1 NFLSYRKESFR
12 GLHSLRRYY
21 PHQVQR
27 VFLTTLLSGPLAP
40 HKITRNPC
48 EMQVRFIF
56 NLYQNDELFFGYN
69 VNMTLNAIEQH
80 RFNMIEQ
87 QIRTWE
93 VLDPEVLNLLHQV
106 PREKFVPTE
115 YQGVAF
121 ADTEIP
127 LYEDVCML
135 APKLEARLIQSL
147 SLQKKDHVLVVG
159 SGSGYLSALTAS
171 LVKNVVSV
179 DINPYFTK
187 LAKQNCQKIKL
198 NNIEFVTGD
207 GSLGW
212 LKMGWLKNQPYDAIL
227 FAGSLPHLPV
237 SIRNQLNVNGRI
249 LAILGE
255 APSMHATLITRL
267 NDQDFEE
274 EILFET
280 VVPSLQVKHENT
292 FIF

>member
-1 NFLSYRKESFR
+1 MSYRKESFR

-127 LYEDVCML
+127 LYDDVCML

-212 LKMGWLKNQPYDAIL
+212 LKNQPYDAIL

>member
-1 NFLSYRKESFR
+1 V
-12 GLHSLRRYY
+12 G
-21 PHQVQR
+21 
-27 VFLTTLLSGPLAP
+27 
-40 HKITRNPC
+40 
-48 EMQVRFIF
+48 FIF
-56 NLYQNDELFFGYN
+56 NENQNCELFFSYN
-69 VNMTLNAIEQH
+69 VYMTLSTIEQN

-106 PREKFVPTE
+106 PREKFVPTQ

-127 LYEDVCML
+127 LHDDVCML

-147 SLQKKDHVLVVG
+147 SLQKEDYVLVVG
-159 SGSGYLSALTAS
+159 SGSGYLTALVAS

-187 LAKQNCQKIKL
+187 LAKQNCEKLKL

-207 GSLGW
+207 GASGW
-212 LKMGWLKNQPYDAIL
+212 LKKKPYDAIL
-227 FAGSLPHLPV
+227 FAGSLPQEPKGT
-237 SIRNQLNVNGRI
+237 RDQLKLKGRLLI
-249 LAILGE
+249 ILGL
-255 APSMHATLITRL
+255 APSMHATLITRIG
-267 NDQDFEE
+267 DQDFEKE
-274 EILFET
+274 VLFET
-280 VVPSLQVKHENT
+280 VVPSLHVKHENT

>member
-1 NFLSYRKESFR
+1 
-12 GLHSLRRYY
+12 
-21 PHQVQR
+21 
-27 VFLTTLLSGPLAP
+27 
-40 HKITRNPC
+40 
-48 EMQVRFIF
+48 
-56 NLYQNDELFFGYN
+56 
-69 VNMTLNAIEQH
+69 MTMSTIEQH

-106 PREKFVPTE
+106 PREKFVPAQ

-127 LYEDVCML
+127 LHDDVCML

-147 SLQKKDHVLVVG
+147 SLPKEDHVLVVG
-159 SGSGYLSALTAS
+159 SGSGYLSALVAS

-187 LAKQNCQKIKL
+187 LAKQNCEKLKL

-207 GSLGW
+207 GASGW
-212 LKMGWLKNQPYDAIL
+212 LKKKPYDAIL
-227 FAGSLPHLPV
+227 FAGSLPQEPEGV
-237 SIRNQLNVNGRI
+237 RDQLKHKGRLLI
-249 LAILGE
+249 ILGL
-255 APSMHATLITRL
+255 APSMHATLITRIG
-267 NDQDFEE
+267 DQDFVKEV
-274 EILFET
+274 LFET
-280 VVPSLQVKHENT
+280 VVPSLNVQHENT

>member
-1 NFLSYRKESFR
+1 
-12 GLHSLRRYY
+12 
-21 PHQVQR
+21 
-27 VFLTTLLSGPLAP
+27 
-40 HKITRNPC
+40 
-48 EMQVRFIF
+48 MQVRFIF

-69 VNMTLNAIEQH
+69 VNMTINAIEQH

-135 APKLEARLIQSL
+135 APKLEARLIQSS

-171 LVKNVVSV
+171 LVKSVVSV

-187 LAKQNCQKIKL
+187 LAKQNCQNIKL

-207 GSLGW
+207 GSL
-212 LKMGWLKNQPYDAIL
+212 GWLKNQPYDAIL

-237 SIRNQLNVNGRI
+237 SIRNQLNVNGRL

-292 FIF
+292 FVF

>member
-1 NFLSYRKESFR
+1 MSYRKESFR

-127 LYEDVCML
+127 LYEDICML

-212 LKMGWLKNQPYDAIL
+212 LKNQPYDAIL
-227 FAGSLPHLPV
+227 FAGSLPHLPE

>member
-1 NFLSYRKESFR
+1 
-12 GLHSLRRYY
+12 
-21 PHQVQR
+21 
-27 VFLTTLLSGPLAP
+27 
-40 HKITRNPC
+40 
-48 EMQVRFIF
+48 
-56 NLYQNDELFFGYN
+56 
-69 VNMTLNAIEQH
+69 MTMSTIEQN

-106 PREKFVPTE
+106 PREKFVPAQ

-127 LYEDVCML
+127 LHDDVCML

-147 SLQKKDHVLVVG
+147 SLQKEDHVLVVG
-159 SGSGYLSALTAS
+159 SGSGYLTALVAS

-187 LAKQNCQKIKL
+187 LAKQNCEKLKL

-207 GSLGW
+207 ASLGW
-212 LKMGWLKNQPYDAIL
+212 LKKQPYDAIL
-227 FAGSLPHLPV
+227 FAGSLPQEPEGV
-237 SIRNQLNVNGRI
+237 RDQLKLKGRLLI
-249 LAILGE
+249 ILGL
-255 APSMHATLITRL
+255 APSMHATLITRIS
-267 NDQDFEE
+267 DQDFEKE
-274 EILFET
+274 VLFET
-280 VVPSLQVKHENT
+280 VVPSLRVQHENT

>member
-1 NFLSYRKESFR
+1 
-12 GLHSLRRYY
+12 
-21 PHQVQR
+21 
-27 VFLTTLLSGPLAP
+27 
-40 HKITRNPC
+40 
-48 EMQVRFIF
+48 MQVRFIF
-56 NLYQNDELFFGYN
+56 NENQNGELFFSYN
-69 VNMTLNAIEQH
+69 VHMTMNTIEQH

-106 PREKFVPTE
+106 PREKFVPTA

-127 LYEDVCML
+127 LHDDVCML

-147 SLQKKDHVLVVG
+147 SLQTKDHVLVVG
-159 SGSGYLSALTAS
+159 SGSGYLTALAAS
-171 LVKNVVSV
+171 LAKTVVSI

-187 LAKQNCQKIKL
+187 LAKQNCQKLKI
-198 NNIEFVTGD
+198 NNITFVTGD

-212 LKMGWLKNQPYDAIL
+212 KKNQPYDAIL
-227 FAGSLPHLPV
+227 FAGSLPQLPE
-237 SIRNQLNVNGRI
+237 SIRNQLNVNGRL

-255 APSMHATLITRL
+255 APSMHATLITKID
-267 NDQDFEE
+267 NKDFEE

-280 VVPSLQVKHENT
+280 VVPPLHVKRENT
-292 FIF
+292 FVF